1 MANDTKERLA
11 QRRAQDHAQTVEAEM
26 AARGAAIDEI
36 GQKLGAPIDFSQG
49 IPFGPPPAAKTGST
63 KAPVRPDVV
72 IPKPPSHTRAEE
84 EEQTKL
90 EAEAERH
97 NYEAAMRAAGV
108 PVDAPVNPD
117 DYRSKKPLPKRDTSR
132 VAHKRP
138 VHALLTQLRSEFGIG
153 TEQKKPI
160 DVKVAEHIWTFVPL
174 TPDLIALAARAADSL
189 SETLGEHALRAK
201 QAAVCFSI
209 VAVDSVPVWL
219 MLGLDPGEHDNI
231 DFPLLPRGP
240 IRRNAAIAL
249 YSELTDGMKNRLLE
263 ALYEAY
269 LAKVDRQGEVAS
281 YMSYE
286 KTNHVVWVCSDPDC
300 ETKLTKP
307 RHYNAENEE
316 LPYYCEIHGTELL
329 EISTTKPRIDEELRP
344 LV

>member
-1 MANDTKERLA
+1 MADPQKERLA
-11 QRRAQDHAQTVEAEM
+11 QRRAQEHAQTVEAEM
-26 AARGAAIDEI
+26 AARGAAVAEI
-36 GQKLGAPIDFSQG
+36 GQKLGAPVDFSQG
-49 IPFGPPPAAKTGST
+49 IPFGPPPAAKTGTS
-63 KAPVRPDVV
+63 KAPVRPNVV

-84 EEQTKL
+84 EEQSRL
-90 EAEAERH
+90 EAESERE
-97 NYEAAMRAAGV
+97 NYNAALRAAGV
-108 PVDAPVNPD
+108 PTDAPVNPD
-117 DYRSKKPLPKRDTSR
+117 DFRSKKPLPKRDTSK
-132 VAHKRP
+132 VGHKRP
-138 VHALLTQLRSEFGIG
+138 VHPLLLQLRGEFGIG

-160 DVKVAEHIWTFVPL
+160 DVKVAEHLWTFVPL

-219 MLGLDPGEHDNI
+219 MFGVDPTDQDNI
-231 DFPLLPRGP
+231 EFPLIPKGP
-240 IRRNAAIAL
+240 IRRTAAIAL

-269 LAKVDRQGEVAS
+269 LAKVDPQGEVAS
-281 YMSYE
+281 YTSYE
-286 KTNHVVWVCSDPDC
+286 KTTHVVWVCSDPDC
-300 ETKLTKP
+300 NQKLTEP
-307 RHYNAENEE
+307 RHYNADNEE
-316 LPYYCEIHGTELL
+316 LPYYCKVHGTEML